1 MALLGYPMSRQPMG
15 LLGGN
20 YPMMRPQG
28 LRTPSNQNMMP
39 TQNMMPAPRLI
50 TPTANNMGGG
60 NAPANNFGFGTSFDD
75 PRTQGILGAS
85 MGLLNAGGWSKMP
98 TTLGQGLAQGLSQ
111 GMSAYNSAMKN
122 APKNTSKLIQNGKFI
137 ATTAP
142 DGSVSIAKSDIHD
155 QLVEREN
162 ADRAMKD
169 RYQVVGGSLIDM
181 KDLDN
186 PNVIYDGNK
195 SKLKTTY
202 SSDGKYK
209 FVTSPDGTST
219 SGKSSLFDFITE
231 QEKAKKAEKKSENKL
246 TGTLQNSEG
255 DDIDAIVSLD
265 NINKDANYYDGLIE
279 NKKLEFGVMDTAGDW
294 YKGVTGNQGEEE
306 INSSNFN
313 TFIQK
318 LANDSLKLAKGVQT
332 EGDAQRV
339 KKELL
344 DAYDS
349 NNSKVIQDKLRK
361 IIQFNQRSMELR
373 KKQISIRRDGQNVK
387 PFDFKILENNSDIGY
402 KVVP

>member
-219 SGKSSLFDFITE
+219 SGKSSLFNFITE
-231 QEKAKKAEKKSENKL
+231 QEKAKKAEKKAENKL
-246 TGTLQNSEG
+246 SGALQKSEG